1 MIITLLCRTLSL
13 TEVVLSLILNKG
25 DNSSWEQ
32 RSQEIFLVS
41 FCSCTWPVCVLPKGI
56 NRGTIVGISRLSF
69 QPVSCA
75 KAMTLLALFPLKGLF
90 HSGFQKPAQRHQA
103 LPEAP
108 FSPPLIP
115 GACAST
121 WDNPSA
127 LHLPLATGGRLLWGF
142 YTSASCS
149 TPQHRR
155 DAFWIAFNTQYSV
168 DEVEVSDGFGLSCAS
183 KIERIECL
191 LCTVTPTLRVRG
203 QRNPELKA
211 RPHLSEL

>member
-1 MIITLLCRTLSL
+1 MCQSDDSISIVSPERFVSL
-13 TEVVLSLILNKG
+13 
-25 DNSSWEQ
+25 
-32 RSQEIFLVS
+32 
-41 FCSCTWPVCVLPKGI
+41 
-56 NRGTIVGISRLSF
+56 RLSETSTKAPSPSRGPIF
-69 QPVSCA
+69 SSSNTGSMCFHLGQP
-75 KAMTLLALFPLKGLF
+75 K
-90 HSGFQKPAQRHQA
+90 R
-103 LPEAP
+103 
-108 FSPPLIP
+108 SPPPL
-115 GACAST
+115 GDRGKVALRV
-121 WDNPSA
+121 
-127 LHLPLATGGRLLWGF
+127 LHLCKLF

-155 DAFWIAFNTQYSV
+155 AAFWIAFNTQYSV